1 MLILFL
7 FVIFIVLS
15 FVLWCLLHVASQYDQ
30 MIDDEEQEAFLRE
43 YQKEHH
49 TF

>member
-7 FVIFIVLS
+7 FVIFIIVS

-30 MIDDEEQEAFLRE
+30 KIDDAEQEKFVRE
-43 YQKEHH
+43 YQKSHSE
-49 TF
+49 

>member
-7 FVIFIVLS
+7 FVIFIVVS

-30 MIDDEEQEAFLRE
+30 MIDDAEQEKFVRE
-43 YQKEHH
+43 YQKSHSE
-49 TF
+49 

>member
-7 FVIFIVLS
+7 FVIFIVVS

-30 MIDDEEQEAFLRE
+30 MIDDAEQEKFIKDHVRNL
-43 YQKEHH
+43 
-49 TF
+49 